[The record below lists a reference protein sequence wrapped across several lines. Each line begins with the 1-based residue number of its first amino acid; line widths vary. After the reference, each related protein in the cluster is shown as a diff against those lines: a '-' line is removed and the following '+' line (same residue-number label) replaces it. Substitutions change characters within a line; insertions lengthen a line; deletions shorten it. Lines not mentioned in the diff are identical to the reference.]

1 MGRYVDAYS
10 IHKFLKSA
18 FFLFPR
24 PSTKAGHSKLF
35 ISFCVLVVAGLTLMR
50 GIFAAVHPLQ
60 VDEAY
65 YWTWS
70 KESVIS
76 YLDHPPMV
84 AWCIHLGTAIFGDSN
99 FGVRFSGLVAMLVM
113 QVLLAYIAWRAV
125 RDWRCVII
133 AGCCRKQRSTTVS

>member
-1 MGRYVDAYS
+1 
-10 IHKFLKSA
+10 
-18 FFLFPR
+18 
-24 PSTKAGHSKLF
+24 
-35 ISFCVLVVAGLTLMR
+35 VAGLTLMR
-50 GIFAAVHPLQ
+50 GIFAAVHLLQ

-99 FGVRFSGLVAMLVM
+99 FGVRVSGLVAMLVM